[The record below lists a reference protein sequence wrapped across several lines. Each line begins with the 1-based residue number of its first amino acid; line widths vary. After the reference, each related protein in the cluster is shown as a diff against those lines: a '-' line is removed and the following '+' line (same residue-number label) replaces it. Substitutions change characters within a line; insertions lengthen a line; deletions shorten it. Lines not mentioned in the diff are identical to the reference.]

1 MIHQEAALRWG
12 LIFVLAALGLV
23 RPLLSI
29 LGAYENLEGLWG
41 PILVT
46 IFIAA
51 IWVGVVVGTGA
62 PNPLATL
69 VLVGASYGLFA
80 IVLQQ
85 LTWNLF
91 LEAPP
96 KIVPS
101 STPILVA
108 SWLAF
113 IVTNTIWGA
122 VLGSLRQG
130 CVARCHS
137 THFGSAPVST
147 GFREH
152 LPPGTSVNRG
162 KKQLIWGMYSRGC
175 VG

>member
-29 LGAYENLEGLWG
+29 LGAYENLDGLWG

-51 IWVGVVVGTGA
+51 IWVGVVVGPGA

-69 VLVGASYGLFA
+69 VLVGVSYGLFA

-96 KIVPS
+96 KSAPS

-122 VLGSLRQG
+122 VLGLFAAGVHRSLPQHSLRE
-130 CVARCHS
+130 RPS
-137 THFGSAPVST
+137 
-147 GFREH
+147 
-152 LPPGTSVNRG
+152 
-162 KKQLIWGMYSRGC
+162 
-175 VG
+175 

>member
-1 MIHQEAALRWG
+1 MIHQEAALTWG
-12 LIFVLAALGLV
+12 LIFVLGALGLV

-51 IWVGVVVGTGA
+51 IWVGVVVGPGA

-91 LEAPP
+91 
-96 KIVPS
+96 
-101 STPILVA
+101 
-108 SWLAF
+108 
-113 IVTNTIWGA
+113 
-122 VLGSLRQG
+122 
-130 CVARCHS
+130 
-137 THFGSAPVST
+137 
-147 GFREH
+147 
-152 LPPGTSVNRG
+152 
-162 KKQLIWGMYSRGC
+162 
-175 VG
+175 